1 MWRLNNIGQLI
12 EPLALRIHEFWN
24 GFPRNKKLGL
34 SSKISGHPGG
44 VFGVRL
50 KANDPRWLKP
60 TTLKVNGPT
69 RVDDLASSFC
79 LFRSST
85 FGDR

>member
-34 SSKISGHPGG
+34 TSTKN
-44 VFGVRL
+44 FRKL
-50 KANDPRWLKP
+50 
-60 TTLKVNGPT
+60 
-69 RVDDLASSFC
+69 LAGKNSVEKLLMS
-79 LFRSST
+79 
-85 FGDR
+85 